1 MTRVIITTVSFVIA
15 AFILAACS
23 SNSIPET
30 NPEPAYS
37 AAASEMYL
45 GASLAPYASPNEP
58 VWSPGKAAPNS
69 VPTPPGIAEEVE
81 EDEEEGEEED
91 PNQTVRQALVVI
103 KKSIATQIR
112 EDTNKRVAA
121 ITIAQM
127 ANEDKLEREIAKQY
141 AEAKAAEEALV
152 SSQLAGG
159 AHHFGY

>member
-23 SNSIPET
+23 SNSMPET

-81 EDEEEGEEED
+81 EDEEEEEED
-91 PNQTVRQALVVI
+91 PVVE
-103 KKSIATQIR
+103 KCHT
-112 EDTNKRVAA
+112 T
-121 ITIAQM
+121 
-127 ANEDKLEREIAKQY
+127 
-141 AEAKAAEEALV
+141 AEACFSSESEEIECLTALATCLNATTATEVGACIQAEVDCLNSGVDAALCGNQADTCLEDLE
-152 SSQLAGG
+152 
-159 AHHFGY
+159 

>member
-1 MTRVIITTVSFVIA
+1 M
-15 AFILAACS
+15 
-23 SNSIPET
+23 
-30 NPEPAYS
+30 
-37 AAASEMYL
+37 
-45 GASLAPYASPNEP
+45 
-58 VWSPGKAAPNS
+58 
-69 VPTPPGIAEEVE
+69 
-81 EDEEEGEEED
+81 
-91 PNQTVRQALVVI
+91 I

>member
-1 MTRVIITTVSFVIA
+1 MSAVRSAALHAFNFRKPPKIDGVTPAYTPVYGVGDTQTSFSRGIITNAIQQTSVKEEDLDKMKPV
-15 AFILAACS
+15 
-23 SNSIPET
+23 EK
-30 NPEPAYS
+30 PEPT
-37 AAASEMYL
+37 L
-45 GASLAPYASPNEP
+45 
-58 VWSPGKAAPNS
+58 
-69 VPTPPGIAEEVE
+69 EELYFK
-81 EDEEEGEEED
+81 EEGEEED
-91 PNQTVRQALVVI
+91 TWGDPNRAVRQALVVI